1 MADPISWGVGLAA
14 ASSAVGAIGAVRAG
28 QAQAGAAN
36 YNALVAQQNAGI
48 ANAQGAAAADA
59 QWRNAERRIGSS
71 IAAFGGSGVQGSTGS
86 TTDVLA
92 DNIQSATLDNLNTQ
106 YNYKLRALGFQDQAS
121 LDRSNASNASTSGYL
136 SAVGTLIGGAAKGA
150 YMSSGSSGGG
160 YPIPG
165 YGIGY
170 GASPT
175 YGFGG

>member
-1 MADPISWGVGLAA
+1 MADPISMSTVLM
-14 ASSAVGAIGAVRAG
+14 ASSAVIGAVGAVRAG

-48 ANAQGAAAADA
+48 TNAQGVAAADA

-86 TTDVLA
+86 PTDVLA
-92 DNIQSATLDNLNTQ
+92 DNVQNATLDNLTTQ
-106 YNYKLRALGFQDQAS
+106 YNYKLRGLGFQDQAS
-121 LDRSNASNASTSGYL
+121 LDQAQASNASTASYL
-136 SAVGTLIGGAAKGA
+136 SAAGGLAGAAGQA
-150 YMSSGSSGGG
+150 TYMSKGGGG

-165 YGIGY
+165 YGYGGY
-170 GASPT
+170 GGSPT